1 MNRINSTLAIA
12 LTGAAIAGFFLG
24 KLDASYFESLVSIA
38 IGFFFGGS
46 LSNKPTPAT
55 PVIQTPVTPAK
66 VN

>member
-1 MNRINSTLAIA
+1 MNRVNSTLAIA

-46 LSNKPTPAT
+46 LSTNKTTPA
-55 PVIQTPVTPAK
+55 TPVTPAK